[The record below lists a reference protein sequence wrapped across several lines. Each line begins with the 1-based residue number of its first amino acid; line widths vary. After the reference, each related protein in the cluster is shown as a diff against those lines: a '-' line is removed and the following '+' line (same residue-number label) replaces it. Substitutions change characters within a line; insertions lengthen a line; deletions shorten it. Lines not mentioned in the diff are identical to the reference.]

1 MKAMIEQPAGAA
13 APDNID
19 TKDRPPTLSV
29 RNMDVYYELGR
40 GLFRKPQRLRAI
52 TNINI
57 DIAQGETLGLVGESG
72 SGKTTVGRAILRRI
86 PGTSGE
92 IRLCG
97 TDISRMQG
105 EALRAMRTK
114 MQLVLQDPYTSLN
127 PRMTVE
133 DIVAE
138 PLIVHG
144 LAKSASDVREEVHAL
159 LKLVGLP
166 EDAYRRYPHSFSG
179 GQRQRVG
186 IARALALKP
195 DLVVADEPVS
205 ALDVSV
211 RAQVV
216 NLMQDLQRQRGLSYL
231 FIAHD
236 LSIVRHISH
245 RVAIMYSGR
254 IVEIASRDDIYDRPY
269 HPYTQALLSAVPV
282 ANPVVERSRKRQILH
297 GETADIFSMAH
308 GCVFR
313 NRCGLATQRCQE
325 EMPELRA
332 ISGGGIGHQVACW
345 NRGN

>member
-1 MKAMIEQPAGAA
+1 MNSGITVPTGAGKAPDPA
-13 APDNID
+13 APQ
-19 TKDRPPTLSV
+19 TLSV
-29 RNMDVYYELGR
+29 RNMDVYYEMSR
-40 GLFRKPQRLRAI
+40 GMFRKPHRLRAI
-52 TNINI
+52 TGINL
-57 DIAQGETLGLVGESG
+57 DIAPGETLGLVGESG

-97 TDISRMQG
+97 TDISRLKG
-105 EALRAMRTK
+105 EALRAMRTR

-138 PLIVHG
+138 PLVVHG
-144 LAKSASDVREEVHAL
+144 MAKSTRDARDEVHAL

-166 EDAYRRYPHSFSG
+166 EDAHRRYPHSFSG

-236 LSIVRHISH
+236 LAIVRHISH

-254 IVEIASRDDIYDRPY
+254 IVEIAARDDIYERPY
-269 HPYTQALLSAVPV
+269 HPYTQALLSAVPF
-282 ANPVVERSRKRQILH
+282 ANPQAERNRKRQILP
-297 GETADIFSMAH
+297 GETADIFTMRD

-313 NRCGLATQRCQE
+313 NRCALATKRCHE
-325 EMPELRA
+325 EMPPLRA
-332 ISGGGIGHQVACW
+332 VSGSADHQVACW

>member
-1 MKAMIEQPAGAA
+1 MNAISAGYTDPRR
-13 APDNID
+13 PD
-19 TKDRPPTLSV
+19 TPPTLSV
-29 RNMDVYYELGR
+29 RNMNVYYELGR
-40 GLFRKPQRLRAI
+40 GLFRKPHRLRAI
-52 TNINI
+52 TGINL
-57 DIAQGETLGLVGESG
+57 DIAPGETLGLVGESG

-86 PGTSGE
+86 PGTTGE

-97 TDISRMQG
+97 TDISKLEG
-105 EALRAMRTK
+105 EALRAMRTR

-127 PRMTVE
+127 PRMTVQ

-144 LAKSASDVREEVHAL
+144 LAESAGEARDEVRAL

-166 EDAYRRYPHSFSG
+166 EDAYRRFPHSFSG

-254 IVEIASRDDIYDRPY
+254 IVEIASRDDIYDRPC
-269 HPYTQALLSAVPV
+269 HPYTQALLSAVPA
-282 ANPVVERSRKRQILH
+282 ANPRLERARKRQILP
-297 GETADIFSMAH
+297 GETADIFNLPK
-308 GCVFR
+308 GCAFQG
-313 NRCGLATQRCQE
+313 RCALATSHCRE
-325 EMPELRA
+325 EIPELRPVA
-332 ISGGGIGHQVACW
+332 GSGAGHEVACW

>member
-1 MKAMIEQPAGAA
+1 MNSSASV
-13 APDNID
+13 
-19 TKDRPPTLSV
+19 TKHSPKWDATPTLSV
-29 RNMDVYYELGR
+29 RGMDVYYEVSR
-40 GLFRKPQRLRAI
+40 GLFRKPSRLRAI
-52 TNINI
+52 SGVTI
-57 DIAQGETLGLVGESG
+57 DIAPGETLGLVGESG

-86 PGTSGE
+86 PGTTGE
-92 IRLCG
+92 IHLCG
-97 TDISRMQG
+97 TDISRLEG
-105 EALRAMRTK
+105 EALRAVRTK

-127 PRMTVE
+127 PRMTIQ

-144 LAKSASDVREEVHAL
+144 LARSTADARDEVRSL

-166 EDAYRRYPHSFSG
+166 EDAYRRFPHSFSG

-195 DLVVADEPVS
+195 ALVVADEPVS

-254 IVEIASRDDIYDRPY
+254 IVEIASRDDIYDKPS

-282 ANPVVERSRKRQILH
+282 ANPKVERTRKRQILP
-297 GETADIFSMAH
+297 GETADIFNLPA
-308 GCVFR
+308 GCAFQ
-313 NRCGLATQRCQE
+313 NRCALASSRCRE
-325 EMPELRA
+325 ETPELRLIA
-332 ISGGGIGHQVACW
+332 GGGTGHQVACW

>member
-1 MKAMIEQPAGAA
+1 MK
-13 APDNID
+13 PDFQTNFETETNASD
-19 TKDRPPTLSV
+19 GSPTLSV
-29 RNMDVYYELGR
+29 RDMDVYYQLGR
-40 GLFRKPQRLRAI
+40 GGFLRKPTRVRAVADL
-52 TNINI
+52 NL
-57 DIAQGETLGLVGESG
+57 DIAPGETLGLVGESG

-86 PGTSGE
+86 PGTTGE

-97 TDISRMQG
+97 KDISGLEG
-105 EALRAMRTK
+105 EALRAMRTR

-127 PRMTVE
+127 PRMTIQ

-144 LAKSASDVREEVHAL
+144 LAGSVAEARDEVRAL
-159 LKLVGLP
+159 LQLVGMP

-186 IARALALKP
+186 IARALALRP

-254 IVEIASRDDIYDRPY
+254 IVEIAACDDIYQNAH

-282 ANPVVERSRKRQILH
+282 ANPHVQRNRKRHVLP
-297 GETADIFSMAH
+297 GETADIFSLPK
-308 GCVFR
+308 GCAFQ
-313 NRCGLATQRCQE
+313 NRCSRVESRCRQDT
-325 EMPELRA
+325 PELRLVE
-332 ISGGGIGHQVACW
+332 SGGAGHQVACW
-345 NRGN
+345 NGGK